1 MIGKIEIG
9 TLQHAAISAVIHEGL
24 TVTANGKRC
33 RLAVIDDDGNGAAPF
48 GRKKMNTRS
57 ENSAPARVAK
67 VKRTPL
73 PTYRRAGTQIK
84 AVYAAHLTVRVW
96 SWNRGGEIG

>member
-33 RLAVIDDDGNGAAPF
+33 RLAVIDDDGNIIEAGDQVAREAFNVAVACYKQLLKGLGHLRVGTGEPKKAA
-48 GRKKMNTRS
+48 
-57 ENSAPARVAK
+57 
-67 VKRTPL
+67 
-73 PTYRRAGTQIK
+73 
-84 AVYAAHLTVRVW
+84 
-96 SWNRGGEIG
+96 